1 MEEKKKIK
9 IGTIIIIIA
18 IIVIV
23 GLVGVL
29 FSNSY
34 KLKKANNEISK
45 MIGNDKKAISAE
57 EFKNIIS
64 EKNFTINVPKDLWTD
79 EIIEQANIENGYFT
93 REIEDE
99 EYRINFFE
107 FKDENS
113 ALYLYY
119 KQIYTTRNESN
130 GNIAETSVKSM
141 NHTKYTAMVNGKYE
155 VMSRIGNTAVWGTIN
170 VNEKQKLIDFLDEI
184 GY

>member
-9 IGTIIIIIA
+9 TSTIILIIA

-23 GLVGVL
+23 GLAGGL
-29 FSNSY
+29 LSNSF
-34 KLKKANNEISK
+34 KLKKVNNDINK
-45 MIGNDKKAISAE
+45 IIGSDKKGISAE
-57 EFKNIIS
+57 EFKSIIS

-119 KQIYTTRNESN
+119 KQIYTTRNGSN
-130 GNIAETSVKSM
+130 GNIAETSEKSM
-141 NHTKYTAMVNGKYE
+141 SHTKYTAMVNGKYE
-155 VMSRIGNTAVWGTIN
+155 VISRIGNTLVWGTIN
-170 VNEKQKLIDFLDEI
+170 AEEKQKLIDFLDEI

>member
-1 MEEKKKIK
+1 M
-9 IGTIIIIIA
+9 
-18 IIVIV
+18 
-23 GLVGVL
+23 
-29 FSNSY
+29 
-34 KLKKANNEISK
+34 
-45 MIGNDKKAISAE
+45 
-57 EFKNIIS
+57 
-64 EKNFTINVPKDLWTD
+64 
-79 EIIEQANIENGYFT
+79 
-93 REIEDE
+93 
-99 EYRINFFE
+99 E